1 MYETLTMYERSFP
14 AIGERFFKK
23 TAWPTP
29 DAIATYAENDPV
41 FKMLY
46 AELYY
51 RHLHQATTPSAN
63 ERKGSWENYCEL
75 FGALLHGDAN
85 MQLPNVWLYE
95 MVDEFVYQFQS
106 FRQFK
111 GSSKRTSEE
120 LQAIKALDAQV
131 WDRTSVL
138 NFLKALVDKSDIVRV
153 LERER
158 AGEISFAANEGYALD
173 SSNVLPTLGYCA
185 QIGICRL
192 HVLTGD
198 YEGALAALDA
208 VDLDKDGLF
217 KKIPGA
223 YVATSYHVGFAYF
236 MLGRYTDAIRHF
248 NESIQY
254 VERLRFGAVR
264 PHALLLLLKKHEQM
278 YALIAITMAL
288 VPGQQYLL
296 DGSVSLGLHQKYSE
310 KVNRM
315 TSGEV
320 AVFDDLFSY
329 ACPKFVASGDGDN
342 SEAHKTQLKAFL
354 DSVATHAVIPKL
366 RGYLRM
372 YTSIKLDKLAALVE
386 TPVESLKASLKAFV
400 QGYTLKEWT
409 GGASALDGEEVYCGD
424 MSVILD
430 GDVVRVEETK
440 KAKSAREFF
449 ASTNQKLAASLE
461 DLAQAKPLLIK
472 PSAIVG

>member
-1 MYETLTMYERSFP
+1 
-14 AIGERFFKK
+14 
-23 TAWPTP
+23 
-29 DAIATYAENDPV
+29 
-41 FKMLY
+41 
-46 AELYY
+46 
-51 RHLHQATTPSAN
+51 
-63 ERKGSWENYCEL
+63 
-75 FGALLHGDAN
+75 
-85 MQLPNVWLYE
+85 
-95 MVDEFVYQFQS
+95 
-106 FRQFK
+106 
-111 GSSKRTSEE
+111 
-120 LQAIKALDAQV
+120 
-131 WDRTSVL
+131 
-138 NFLKALVDKSDIVRV
+138 
-153 LERER
+153 
-158 AGEISFAANEGYALD
+158 
-173 SSNVLPTLGYCA
+173 
-185 QIGICRL
+185 
-192 HVLTGD
+192 
-198 YEGALAALDA
+198 
-208 VDLDKDGLF
+208 DKDGLF

-254 VERLRFGAVR
+254 VERLRFGAAR
-264 PHALLLLLKKHEQM
+264 PHALPLLLKKQEQM

-400 QGYTLKEWT
+400 QGYTVKEWT

-449 ASTNQKLAASLE
+449 ARTNQKLAASLE

>member
-1 MYETLTMYERSFP
+1 MYERSFP

-131 WDRTSVL
+131 WDRTSML

-192 HVLTGD
+192 HVLTGVTK
-198 YEGALAALDA
+198 ERSPRSTPWIWTRMGCSRRFRA
-208 VDLDKDGLF
+208 
-217 KKIPGA
+217 P
-223 YVATSYHVGFAYF
+223 TS
-236 MLGRYTDAIRHF
+236 
-248 NESIQY
+248 
-254 VERLRFGAVR
+254 RLR
-264 PHALLLLLKKHEQM
+264 
-278 YALIAITMAL
+278 I
-288 VPGQQYLL
+288 
-296 DGSVSLGLHQKYSE
+296 
-310 KVNRM
+310 
-315 TSGEV
+315 TSGSPTLCS
-320 AVFDDLFSY
+320 ADTRT
-329 ACPKFVASGDGDN
+329 PFV
-342 SEAHKTQLKAFL
+342 TL
-354 DSVATHAVIPKL
+354 T
-366 RGYLRM
+366 
-372 YTSIKLDKLAALVE
+372 
-386 TPVESLKASLKAFV
+386 KAS
-400 QGYTLKEWT
+400 
-409 GGASALDGEEVYCGD
+409 
-424 MSVILD
+424 
-430 GDVVRVEETK
+430 
-440 KAKSAREFF
+440 
-449 ASTNQKLAASLE
+449 STSN
-461 DLAQAKPLLIK
+461 
-472 PSAIVG
+472 G